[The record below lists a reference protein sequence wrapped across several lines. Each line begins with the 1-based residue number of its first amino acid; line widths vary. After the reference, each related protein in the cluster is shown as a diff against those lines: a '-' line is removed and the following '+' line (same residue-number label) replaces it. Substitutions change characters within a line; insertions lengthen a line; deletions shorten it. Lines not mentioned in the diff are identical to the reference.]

1 MNFKDAVKLTQE
13 RLAAEDGTM
22 GDLFGYSKKWT
33 TAGLVGVAEWQRLL
47 ECANALPITMGAF
60 PFGFEFPLHKQSAEA
75 DFGVSL
81 TGGTKTS
88 DIFSERAKQDR
99 TDILANTIV
108 RYMNAMCRQD
118 SNLQDIVGEKLM
130 LEFDVGSAM
139 DGIAE
144 LPGFFLRPNRR
155 PIDGGGA
162 QMNDVLTVSNALVS
176 GVGWELAEGDREQL
190 QKIHTSQPTGTRI
203 DSFGVFPSRS
213 RAIRLAVMGFESHD
227 NLGTFLSDIDWTG
240 NISEVLAVT
249 SRFEERAA
257 VVRNGVNLDV
267 QDGSLGSTL
276 GITAMVKQRFT
287 NDPRYWIDDPEVWS
301 PFLNALRQEEIV
313 FSEKLDALSGWVSK
327 PKILFGKSGNFILMR
342 GIHHMKLVV
351 SEGRLAKAKAYVFMV
366 LSATN

>member
-13 RLAAEDGTM
+13 RLAAENGTM
-22 GDLFGYSKKWT
+22 GDLFGYSKEWT
-33 TAGLVGVAEWQRLL
+33 TEGLVGTTEWQLLL

-60 PFGFEFPLHKQSAEA
+60 PFGFEFPLHKQSPEA

-88 DIFSERAKQDR
+88 DIFSEKAKQDQ

-108 RYMNAMCRQD
+108 RYMNAMCLQG
-118 SNLQDIVGEKLM
+118 SSLQDIVGKKLM
-130 LEFDVGSAM
+130 LEFDIGSAV

-155 PIDGGGA
+155 AIGGGGA
-162 QMNDVLTVSNALVS
+162 QFNDVLTVSNALVS
-176 GVGWELAEGDREQL
+176 SVGWELAEGERQQL
-190 QKIHTSQPTGTRI
+190 RKIHAAQPTGI
-203 DSFGVFPSRS
+203 CMDSFGVFPSRS
-213 RAIRLAVMGFESHD
+213 RGIRLAVMGFESRD
-227 NLGTFLSDIDWTG
+227 SLGTFLADIDWTG
-240 NISEVLAVT
+240 NISEVLAVM

-257 VVRNGVNLDV
+257 VVRNGVNLDI

-276 GITAMVKQRFT
+276 GITAMIKQRFT

-301 PFLNALRQEEIV
+301 PFLDALRQEEIV

-327 PKILFGKSGNFILMR
+327 PKVLFGKSGSFILMR
-342 GIHHMKLVV
+342 GIHHIKLVV
-351 SEGRLAKAKAYVFMV
+351 SEGRLAKAKAYVFMI
-366 LSATN
+366 LSAIN